1 MIRIFAKEDF
11 LWYNFSIKGDFTVI
25 NSLFEQF
32 RGIYST
38 RRLSSVKLKTLPAKK
53 KSVTSKCGD
62 NVD

>member
-1 MIRIFAKEDF
+1 MNRIFAKEDF

-32 RGIYST
+32 RGIYT
-38 RRLSSVKLKTLPAKK
+38 QQGDYLLPNLILPAEKNRLHINM
-53 KSVTSKCGD
+53 GD